1 MKYLMTSHIDGNGE
15 SAMTNKLPDNFL
27 WGNSVSS
34 MQTEG
39 AWNEGGKGP
48 SVYDIR
54 EASEFASDWKVATDS
69 YHRYEEDFD
78 YMQDL
83 GMNCYRFQIA
93 WSRVCPQGDGEF
105 NEEGIAFY
113 DRFINGLIE
122 RGIEPMICLYHFD
135 MPLALAEKYNGFI
148 DRHVMEAFVR
158 YGKKMIDCFG
168 DRVKY
173 WLTFNEQNIYH
184 MPEAFKV
191 AGYLK
196 GDKTLRELYQ
206 ISHHVM
212 MCHVLLTHYL
222 HETKPGQQMGG
233 MLAHQLI
240 YPATC
245 KPRDIF
251 CAQQYDE
258 FLNQNLLRVYAGQG
272 YSPAVMAVVA
282 REGFQDIFFDDDLAA
297 IARVKNDFMAFSY
310 YASKTLDSDAIPAD
324 APVNYYLLHGEKD
337 NPFLEATEWNWQIDP
352 LGFRTIITR
361 YYNDWRLPV
370 FPIENGIGVIESW
383 DGVNPIDD
391 EYRIVYHREHLQA
404 MKDAIF
410 EDGAEVIGY
419 LGWGLIDILSSQG
432 DMRKRYGVVYV
443 NRENHDLKDL
453 KRVPKK
459 SYAWFR
465 RTIKSNGNEM

>member
-1 MKYLMTSHIDGNGE
+1 MTKKLADG
-15 SAMTNKLPDNFL
+15 FL

-39 AWNEGGKGP
+39 AWNEGGKGM

-69 YHRYEEDFD
+69 YHRYREDFD
-78 YMQDL
+78 HMQDL
-83 GMNCYRFQIA
+83 GMNCYRFQIS

-113 DRFINGLIE
+113 DRFINDLIAL
-122 RGIEPMICLYHFD
+122 GIEPMVCLYHFD
-135 MPLALAEKYNGFI
+135 MPLALAEQYNGFTDRRVMDAFIRYGQQMI
-148 DRHVMEAFVR
+148 DR
-158 YGKKMIDCFG
+158 FG

-173 WLTFNEQNIYH
+173 WLTFNEQNIFH

-191 AGYLK
+191 SGYLR
-196 GDKTLRELYQ
+196 GGKTLRDLYLIQ
-206 ISHHVM
+206 HHTM
-212 MCHVLLTHYL
+212 MAHVHLTQYL
-222 HETKPGQQMGG
+222 HDTQPGKLMGG
-233 MLAHQLI
+233 MLAHQLV

-251 CAQQYDE
+251 CAQQFDE
-258 FLNQNLLRVYAGQG
+258 FLNQNLLRVYAGEG
-272 YSPAVMAVVA
+272 YSPEVLAVVK
-282 REGFQDIFFDDDLAA
+282 REGFEDIYREDDLALLPT
-297 IARVKNDFMAFSY
+297 VKNDFMAFSY
-310 YASKTLDSDAIPAD
+310 YASRTLDSDAIPENT
-324 APVNYYLLHGEKD
+324 PVNDYLLHGDKP
-337 NPFLEATEWNWQIDP
+337 NPWLKATEWNWQIDP

-383 DGVNPIDD
+383 DGVNMIEDD
-391 EYRIVYHREHLQA
+391 YRIDYHREHINA
-404 MKDAIF
+404 MKAAIF
-410 EDGAEVIGY
+410 EDGAQVIGY

-459 SYAWFR
+459 SYAWLQQV
-465 RTIKSNGNEM
+465 IHSNGEKM